1 MGYLSSKNYFLFGF
15 LFLCVF
21 ARGLSYCGS
30 FIGAGS
36 SILCIYPAEI
46 LSFTAELKDDNT
58 VELKWSTAAEKNN
71 AYFDIQRSPD
81 GEDWETLASI
91 PGAISTSVKKAYKLL
106 DEYPLNQ
113 LSYYRLQQVD
123 LDGRT
128 KISPVVKIDLENRL
142 NYTVKVYPNPTSQS
156 IVFQG
161 NAEELNGL
169 MAYDM
174 VGRSMDLSSIT
185 NLVNANKLILDLSSW
200 LPGIYFFRTK
210 SKTMKV
216 IKT

>member
-1 MGYLSSKNYFLFGF
+1 MEHRSRKEQCLFRHTAFTGWGGLGNACIHSRCNEYL
-15 LFLCVF
+15 
-21 ARGLSYCGS
+21 R
-30 FIGAGS
+30 
-36 SILCIYPAEI
+36 
-46 LSFTAELKDDNT
+46 
-58 VELKWSTAAEKNN
+58 
-71 AYFDIQRSPD
+71 Q
-81 GEDWETLASI
+81 
-91 PGAISTSVKKAYKLL
+91 KAYKLL

-113 LSYYRLQQVD
+113 MSYYRLQQVD

-128 KISPVVKIDLENRL
+128 KISPVVKIELENRL

-185 NLVNANKLILDLSSW
+185 ILVNANKLILNLSSW

-210 SKTMKV
+210 SNNMKV